1 MLQIGLLVCLIIGA
15 LTPLYEINRSIYRTY
30 EYYFLL
36 SDEQRAQPSLEPATH
51 LKQGGAPEAEHP
63 GSLVAD
69 EIQTLTFMDDKLTKN
84 FVANVRQSL
93 YYHYLAPR

>member
-1 MLQIGLLVCLIIGA
+1 LQVVLAVCLIIGA
-15 LTPLYEINRSIYRTY
+15 LTPLYEINRSLYRTY

-36 SDEQRAQPSLEPATH
+36 SDEQRVQPSSEPVTH
-51 LKQGGAPEAEHP
+51 LEQGGAPELEHP

-69 EIQTLTFMDDKLTKN
+69 DIRTLAFMDDKLTKN

-93 YYHYLAPR
+93 YYRYIAPR